1 MLSDLDIIK
10 NIEQIFKNIEKI
22 NKNVILVA
30 VTKTVPVEK
39 ILIAYNAGIRCFGE
53 SRIQEA
59 LPKIEMLKDKKD
71 LNWHFIGHLQS
82 NKIKKAVEYFSF
94 IQSVDSLRIAEKISE
109 VALSENKIIN
119 ILIELNIS
127 NEKTKFGFS
136 KENLGEIL
144 EKLKELK
151 GIKIK
156 GLMTIAPYF
165 EDATKAK
172 PYFKEMK
179 RIFDE
184 IAKRKIGNIEMEYL
198 SMGMTNDYIVAMEE
212 GANMIRIGTGIFG
225 KRTN

>member
-30 VTKTVPVEK
+30 VTKTVPTEK
-39 ILIAYNAGIRCFGE
+39 ILVAYNTGIRYFGE
-53 SRIQEA
+53 SKIQEA
-59 LPKIEMLKDKKD
+59 LPKIEILKDKND

-82 NKIKKAVEYFSF
+82 NKVKKAVDNFSL
-94 IQSVDSLRIAEKISE
+94 IQSVDSLQLAEKISE
-109 VALSENKIIN
+109 VALSESKIIDV
-119 ILIELNIS
+119 LIELNIS
-127 NEKTKFGFS
+127 NEKAKFGFL
-136 KENLGEIL
+136 KENFGQVL

-165 EDATKAK
+165 EDANKAR

-184 IAKRKIGNIEMEYL
+184 IAKSKIENIEMEYL
-198 SMGMTNDYIVAMEE
+198 SMGMTNDYLVAMEE

-225 KRTN
+225 KRNY